1 MSDLVSAR
9 IAPEIRRQ
17 GNEVLA
23 QLGSTPS
30 ELIRCAY
37 EYVIA
42 NRQLP
47 GVEPDDARRADA
59 VPDAVTLDALVASIA
74 HSTVNMPASAW
85 DEIANGDYKAYIAA
99 AREADY
105 EALA

>member
-23 QLGSTPS
+23 QLGSSPS
-30 ELIRCAY
+30 ELIRSAY
-37 EYVIA
+37 EYVIVKH
-42 NRQLP
+42 RLP
-47 GVEPDDARRADA
+47 GDELRDGGQGEEA
-59 VPDAVTLDALVASIA
+59 PDAASLDALVASIA
-74 HSTVNMPASAW
+74 ESTVDVPPSAW
-85 DEIANGDYKAYIAA
+85 SAIGDDYKAYIAA
-99 AREADY
+99 EREAEY

>member
-23 QLGSTPS
+23 QLGSSPS
-30 ELIRCAY
+30 ELIRSAY
-37 EYVIA
+37 EYVIVKH
-42 NRQLP
+42 RLP
-47 GVEPDDARRADA
+47 GDEPRDGGQGEEA
-59 VPDAVTLDALVASIA
+59 PDAASLDALVASIA
-74 HSTVNMPASAW
+74 ESTVGVPPSAW
-85 DEIANGDYKAYIAA
+85 NAIGGDYKAYIAA
-99 AREADY
+99 EREAEY

>member
-23 QLGSTPS
+23 QLGSSPS
-30 ELIRCAY
+30 ELIRSAY

-42 NRQLP
+42 KHRLP
-47 GVEPDDARRADA
+47 GDDARDGGQGEDA
-59 VPDAVTLDALVASIA
+59 LDAASLDALMASIA
-74 HSTVNMPASAW
+74 QSTVSVPPVAW
-85 DEIANGDYKAYIAA
+85 DAVGDDYKAYIAA
-99 AREADY
+99 EREADY

>member
-23 QLGSTPS
+23 QLGSSPS
-30 ELIRCAY
+30 KLIRSAY

-42 NRQLP
+42 QHRLP
-47 GVEPDDARRADA
+47 GDGPRDGGRDEG
-59 VPDAVTLDALVASIA
+59 VPDAASLDELVSSIA
-74 HSTVNMPASAW
+74 ESTVSVSPAAW
-85 DEIANGDYKAYIAA
+85 DAIDSDYKAYIAA
-99 AREADY
+99 EREAEY

>member
-23 QLGSTPS
+23 ELGSSPS
-30 ELIRCAY
+30 ELIRSAY

-42 NRQLP
+42 KHQLP
-47 GVEPDDARRADA
+47 GAESHSKTRNDSVLDPGA
-59 VPDAVTLDALVASIA
+59 LDALMASIA
-74 HSTVNMPASAW
+74 QSTVHVPSAAW
-85 DEIANGDYKAYIAA
+85 DEVGDDYKTYIAA
-99 AREADY
+99 GREAEY